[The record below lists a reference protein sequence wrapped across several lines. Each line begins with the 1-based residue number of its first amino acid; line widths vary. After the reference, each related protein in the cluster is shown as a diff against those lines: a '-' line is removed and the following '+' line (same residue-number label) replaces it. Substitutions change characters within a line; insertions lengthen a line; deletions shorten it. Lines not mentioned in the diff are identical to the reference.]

1 MDSSRHIQYPTTHRR
16 DPQGQMQTDSA
27 MEQERTNDDH
37 IQRRTTSPAPSTPTR
52 TTAGTRRP
60 DPTSPGHRGTPNV
73 RRSRD
78 HRSGK
83 TFPSPTPTEY
93 RSYKARPTAAKK
105 ATKLQPD
112 CAKRQQQGQ
121 QRHNDSG
128 GNQNQPRSFPNTRT
142 PVTSKP
148 TTAPATCHLD
158 TPLIAQNP
166 AHKKRSTAPYRNSWR
181 SATTTRTPSPDNS
194 RKQQR

>member
-37 IQRRTTSPAPSTPTR
+37 IQTR
-52 TTAGTRRP
+52 TTAGTRGP
-60 DPTSPGHRGTPNV
+60 DPTSPGHRGTSNV

-142 PVTSKP
+142 TVTSKP